1 MQDVWVVEGLENW
14 LLERVWKVWILV
26 RGLVAAD
33 EGLEF
38 FLLAEGPV
46 EEGELAVRDL
56 QCAWVVNGG
65 IERKL
70 DTLNQVECD
79 GVLEATV

>member
-1 MQDVWVVEGLENW
+1 M
-14 LLERVWKVWILV
+14 
-26 RGLVAAD
+26 
-33 EGLEF
+33 EF
-38 FLLAEGPV
+38 FLLAQGPV

-70 DTLNQVECD
+70 NALNQVEGD
-79 GVLEATV
+79 GVFEAAV